1 MNDGPLARRDGL
13 VVKTVGDEVLVY
25 DLERARAH
33 SLDALAAAIWRRC
46 DGRRPVAALAAAVRA
61 ETGVPVTAAA
71 VEYGLAAL
79 GRARLL
85 AGERPAPGP
94 TRRQVLARIGT
105 AAAIPLVLSIT
116 APTAAQAQSQT
127 CLVFLAVRVSAGG
140 APCCPLLTCIAPGN
154 IPCSPTSPPSAFAPT
169 LEPLIARVLAG
180 AWRAAPPP
188 PDFTAED
195 VAAAAPLLHKSGAGA
210 LTWWRI
216 RGTPARPDPDRRGL
230 PSGVPAPRARGRG
243 PRDQGRQRP
252 AAPGRGGPGDAG
264 RQGLGDRVP
273 YPEVGR
279 RQYTDLDVVI
289 RPGEM
294 GAARAALADLPV
306 GHYPVDLHAGRRP
319 STRCPPDVTP
329 LTHALNSRATPRWRG
344 SLSTPR

>member
-85 AGERPAPGP
+85 AGERPVPGP

-116 APTAAQAQSQT
+116 APTAAQAQSPT
-127 CLVFLAVRVSAGG
+127 VNANLHTVRALPVLLFD
-140 APCCPLLTCIAPGN
+140 CCPGLVLLRTPSRYSVLC
-154 IPCSPTSPPSAFAPT
+154 PPKYGLHLHSSVW
-169 LEPLIARVLAG
+169 LSLARVAG
-180 AWRAAPPP
+180 
-188 PDFTAED
+188 
-195 VAAAAPLLHKSGAGA
+195 
-210 LTWWRI
+210 
-216 RGTPARPDPDRRGL
+216 
-230 PSGVPAPRARGRG
+230 
-243 PRDQGRQRP
+243 
-252 AAPGRGGPGDAG
+252 
-264 RQGLGDRVP
+264 
-273 YPEVGR
+273 
-279 RQYTDLDVVI
+279 
-289 RPGEM
+289 
-294 GAARAALADLPV
+294 
-306 GHYPVDLHAGRRP
+306 
-319 STRCPPDVTP
+319 
-329 LTHALNSRATPRWRG
+329 
-344 SLSTPR
+344 

>member
-85 AGERPAPGP
+85 AGERPVPGP

-116 APTAAQAQSQT
+116 APTAAQAQSPNRPNANRASQ
-127 CLVFLAVRVSAGG
+127 AS
-140 APCCPLLTCIAPGN
+140 
-154 IPCSPTSPPSAFAPT
+154 FAQP
-169 LEPLIARVLAG
+169 
-180 AWRAAPPP
+180 
-188 PDFTAED
+188 
-195 VAAAAPLLHKSGAGA
+195 A
-210 LTWWRI
+210 L
-216 RGTPARPDPDRRGL
+216 RGWC
-230 PSGVPAPRARGRG
+230 SGVACG
-243 PRDQGRQRP
+243 Q
-252 AAPGRGGPGDAG
+252 
-264 RQGLGDRVP
+264 
-273 YPEVGR
+273 
-279 RQYTDLDVVI
+279 
-289 RPGEM
+289 
-294 GAARAALADLPV
+294 
-306 GHYPVDLHAGRRP
+306 
-319 STRCPPDVTP
+319 
-329 LTHALNSRATPRWRG
+329 SRA
-344 SLSTPR
+344 LL

>member
-85 AGERPAPGP
+85 AGERPVPGP

-116 APTAAQAQSQT
+116 APTAAQAQSPPQRPILSFCGALALLLLSGAVLLPLVSGTIST
-127 CLVFLAVRVSAGG
+127 C
-140 APCCPLLTCIAPGN
+140 
-154 IPCSPTSPPSAFAPT
+154 PTEFGLHLQDACWLS
-169 LEPLIARVLAG
+169 LARVAG
-180 AWRAAPPP
+180 
-188 PDFTAED
+188 
-195 VAAAAPLLHKSGAGA
+195 
-210 LTWWRI
+210 
-216 RGTPARPDPDRRGL
+216 
-230 PSGVPAPRARGRG
+230 
-243 PRDQGRQRP
+243 
-252 AAPGRGGPGDAG
+252 
-264 RQGLGDRVP
+264 
-273 YPEVGR
+273 
-279 RQYTDLDVVI
+279 
-289 RPGEM
+289 
-294 GAARAALADLPV
+294 
-306 GHYPVDLHAGRRP
+306 
-319 STRCPPDVTP
+319 
-329 LTHALNSRATPRWRG
+329 
-344 SLSTPR
+344 